1 MVRRILV
8 PIDGSRSST
17 SVIPYVAELAKGLGC
32 RVDLVL
38 VESEGDAGLPHP
50 AHQGGESGKLV
61 VGAFTPEQARSANEH
76 HVARHIEEFEVLGV
90 EANGHIRRG
99 KPVEEILSAALELRC
114 DMIGMTT
121 LHRGRFARSDS
132 GSVAE
137 EVAWRSR
144 LPVLLVA
151 EG

>member
-1 MVRRILV
+1 MLRRILV

-17 SVIPYVAELAKGLGC
+17 SVIPYIAELANALGC

-38 VESEGDAGLPHP
+38 VEDGNGAGPP
-50 AHQGGESGKLV
+50 RREPGGGESGSPV
-61 VGAFTPEQARSANEH
+61 MGEPTPERTRTDHER
-76 HVARHIEEFEVLGV
+76 HVARHIEELQVLGV
-90 EANGHIRRG
+90 QAGGHIRRG
-99 KPVEEILSAALELRC
+99 EPVEEILRAALELRC
-114 DMIGMTT
+114 DLIGMTT
-121 LHRGRFARSDS
+121 LHRGRFARSES

>member
-1 MVRRILV
+1 MLRRILV

-17 SVIPYVAELAKGLGC
+17 SVIPYVAELANGLGC

-38 VESEGDAGLPHP
+38 VEDGNGTGPSQREHG
-50 AHQGGESGKLV
+50 GGESGSLV
-61 VGAFTPEQARSANEH
+61 VGAFASEHKSTDNER
-76 HVARHIEEFEVLGV
+76 HVARHIEELQVLGV
-90 EANGHIRRG
+90 QAGGHIRRG
-99 KPVEEILSAALELRC
+99 EPVEEILRAALELRC
-114 DMIGMTT
+114 DLIGMTT
-121 LHRGRFARSDS
+121 LHRGRFARSES